1 MSLSFTNISY
11 EDRHSCVSW
20 SGLQCIDNEQF
31 SDFLANNVSNRL
43 SDSEGKKEF
52 RNHLSGLSLTGLG
65 QESLAAVLNAEQD
78 EERSWAAGE
87 ALAEAFLE
95 EDCGVVFP
103 WNMERDKRNPFGS
116 LPGAD
121 IVGFVGEE
129 TNCRFA
135 LGEVKSSSEEKYP
148 PQVMSGR
155 SYNPVETDHAG
166 MGHQIY
172 KLANNLTV
180 ICQLIKWL
188 LPRVKGT
195 SHEPN
200 YNQAAMA
207 FFNSGNKDIA
217 LFGIL
222 IRDTRAE
229 LKDLSLPG
237 AAFRRDF
244 SNPTTCQ
251 LTALYLPWDINQLI
265 DRIARN
271 GGAS

>member
-1 MSLSFTNISY
+1 MSLSFTSIVY
-11 EDRHSCVSW
+11 EDNHNCVSW
-20 SGLQCIDNEQF
+20 SGLQCADGEHF
-31 SDFLANNVSNRL
+31 FGFLANNVSSRL
-43 SDSEGKKEF
+43 SDSEGNDEF
-52 RNHLSGLSLTGLG
+52 RSHLSGLALTGLG
-65 QESLAAVLNAEQD
+65 QESLAAVLNAEQP
-78 EERSWAAGE
+78 EERSWAAAE

-95 EDCGVVFP
+95 EDHGVVFP

-121 IVGFVGEE
+121 IVGLTGEGP
-129 TNCRFA
+129 NCRFA

-155 SYNPVETDHAG
+155 SYNPDEENHAG
-166 MGHQIY
+166 MGNQIY
-172 KLANNLTV
+172 KLANDLTA

-195 SHEPN
+195 DHEPN
-200 YNQAAMA
+200 YDQAAIT

-222 IRDTRAE
+222 IRDTQAE
-229 LKDLSLPG
+229 EKDLSLPG

-251 LTALYLPWDINQLI
+251 LTALYLPWGINKLI
-265 DRIARN
+265 DKIRN